1 MTIRCWF
8 VFPPRKKKIL
18 IIKSKHCKQ
27 GAGGV
32 LAPHADRAVPQ
43 EGPVP
48 YTCAR
53 VQGTGEPS
61 AQGSL
66 VPGLPS
72 YRWSRAPALG
82 PWLTRPP
89 TPALAMPPLKKHKAE
104 FHGLT
109 DLGAGASRVLP
120 QTHSQVCVR
129 RAGRARPGLGSGWAG
144 LGPSGQSHPGS
155 LATRVPPAV
164 PLKASP

>member
-1 MTIRCWF
+1 
-8 VFPPRKKKIL
+8 
-18 IIKSKHCKQ
+18 
-27 GAGGV
+27 
-32 LAPHADRAVPQ
+32 
-43 EGPVP
+43 
-48 YTCAR
+48 
-53 VQGTGEPS
+53 
-61 AQGSL
+61 
-66 VPGLPS
+66 
-72 YRWSRAPALG
+72 
-82 PWLTRPP
+82 
-89 TPALAMPPLKKHKAE
+89 MPPLKKHKAE

-164 PLKASP
+164 PLKASPGLLCHQPCALSSTRPFSEMLPSPKCGPGSCLLLSSGKGLGACSPAPWLPSPARPCTKVEGLPGNGHTS